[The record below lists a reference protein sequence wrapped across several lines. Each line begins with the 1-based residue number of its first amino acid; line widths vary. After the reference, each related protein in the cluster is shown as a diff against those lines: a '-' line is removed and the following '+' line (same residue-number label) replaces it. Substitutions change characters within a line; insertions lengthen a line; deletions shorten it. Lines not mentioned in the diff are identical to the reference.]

1 MTCWTSRLTFAA
13 FLSAALFLT
22 PVALAQTRGDGQP
35 KTGQAQPRSGQT
47 ATPDNDKARTDQD
60 KKQEDKKKQD
70 DKKRADARRREDE
83 RRRAEDRGRRDA
95 PHSDHVVFVGGYFY
109 DPFYAPFPW
118 WPPAAYPVRFPIGDG
133 RAHIRVLVAPKNAAV
148 YVDGFYA
155 GIVDDFDGF
164 FQPLPVIPGGHVV
177 ALYLAGYQTV
187 SRSIYLPPGSTFQLR
202 EGLVPLASGMAST
215 LPEVAPPVPEPP
227 TGSYLP
233 PRTPPQNQ
241 PASPAVSSELTARGF
256 GTLSLR
262 VQPANAVVK
271 VDGNEWLTAREGV
284 LVIELGV
291 GLHQV
296 DVSAPGRS
304 GFSSTVEIRDNETTE
319 LNVSVPSAP
328 RGTR

>member
-35 KTGQAQPRSGQT
+35 KTGQAQPRSGRT
-47 ATPDNDKARTDQD
+47 ATPDDDKSGTDQAKKEEA
-60 KKQEDKKKQD
+60 KKQEDKK
-70 DKKRADARRREDE
+70 RAEARRREDE

-95 PHSDHVVFVGGYFY
+95 PHASHVVFVGGYFY
-109 DPFYAPFPW
+109 DPFYGPFPW
-118 WPPAAYPVRFPIGDG
+118 WSPGAYPVRFPIGDG
-133 RAHIRVLVAPKNAAV
+133 RAHIRVQVTPKNAAV

-155 GIVDDFDGF
+155 GVVDDFDGF
-164 FQPLPVIPGGHVV
+164 FQPLPVLPGGHVV
-177 ALYLAGYQTV
+177 ALYLEGYETI

-202 EGLVPLASGMAST
+202 EGLMPLSSGMAST
-215 LPEVAPPVPEPP
+215 FPAVAPPVPEPP

-233 PRTPPQNQ
+233 PRTPPRNQ
-241 PASPAVSSELTARGF
+241 PPPPAMRAELTARGF

-271 VDGNEWLTAREGV
+271 VDGDEWLSASEGV
-284 LVIELGV
+284 LVIELSVGRHALGV
-291 GLHQV
+291 N
-296 DVSAPGRS
+296 APGRTS
-304 GFSSTVEIRDNETTE
+304 FSSTVEIRENETTE
-319 LNVSVPSAP
+319 LNVSVPPAP